1 MGTDNLIFLEVIEWH
16 DTTGREMVHRIPEKG
31 SGEIKWGAQL
41 IIRESQA
48 GVFYYNGRACD
59 VFGPGR
65 HTLKTANIP
74 MLTKLLAAP
83 WGTTSPLRAE
93 VYFVSMKVFTDL
105 KWGTR
110 DPVAFKDAELG
121 LVRLRAHGIF
131 NVQVVQPLLFVNTMV
146 GTIGKF
152 DTEEIEEY
160 LKRVI
165 VSRFNDLLGEQLD
178 SLLNLPGRYEELSAS
193 LRERLREDLGHFG
206 LGLRQLYITSITPP
220 PEVQKTIDD
229 RSRLAVIEDL
239 DSLIKM
245 KAAAAM
251 EKAAET
257 GGEAGAGLGLG
268 MGFMMPAMFADS
280 LRPNQ
285 GKGATG
291 PENLCQGCKQSVK
304 ADDRFCSFCGQQQ
317 LVFTRCAH
325 CGENLLPTALFCQR
339 CGHTTAEKPT
349 PTFCPSC
356 KAENLPDSSFCN
368 HCGEKIG

>member
-16 DTTGREMVHRIPEKG
+16 DTTGREMVHRIPEQG

-48 GVFYYNGRACD
+48 GVFFYNGRACD

-83 WGTTSPLRAE
+83 WGATSPLRAE
-93 VYFVSMKVFTDL
+93 VYFVGMQVFTDL

-121 LVRLRAHGIF
+121 LIRLRAHGVF
-131 NVQVVQPLLFVNTMV
+131 NVQVVQPLLLINTLV

-152 DTEEIEEY
+152 DTEAIEEY
-160 LKRVI
+160 LKEVI

-178 SLLNLPGRYEELSAS
+178 SLFSLPGRYDELSTS
-193 LRERLREDLGHFG
+193 LRDRLREDLSHFG

-229 RSRLAVIEDL
+229 RSRLSVIEDL
-239 DSLIKM
+239 DSLIKL

-257 GGEAGAGLGLG
+257 GGEAGAGLGMG

-280 LRPNQ
+280 LRPHS
-285 GKGATG
+285 ATAVDSQAG
-291 PENLCQGCKQSVK
+291 HCQGCNRPVH
-304 ADDRFCSFCGQQQ
+304 AEDRFCAFCGHQQ
-317 LVFTRCAH
+317 LVFTQCAH
-325 CGENLLPTALFCQR
+325 CGENLLPFARFCPR
-339 CGHTTAEKPT
+339 CGHPAAEKPI
-349 PTFCPSC
+349 PTACPHC
-356 KAENLPDSSFCN
+356 KAVNLPNASFCN
-368 HCGEKIG
+368 QCGEKIG